1 MAADVENLKPPG
13 PLKISSQMKTTF
25 AVLMFLGFV
34 AFALALVND
43 GARAWHGYLTA
54 FFFFVSLA
62 LGGLFFAA
70 MQHMTNAGWSV
81 NVRRLAESFA
91 AFMPYAFVGAIALL
105 IGAPKLYS
113 WLDPQVVAT
122 DYLVA
127 HKAPYLNQGFLW
139 VRTLFFF
146 GGWLLFAHVLVGRS
160 VDQDKS
166 GDEKLTTSLV
176 PWSIAF
182 VMFFALSYS
191 FFSVDALMSLEPHWF
206 STIFGV
212 YTFGGLFQSSVAF
225 LILLIVFLQRQGL
238 VTGFITADHLHDLGK
253 FLFAFTVFW
262 AYIAF
267 SQYML
272 IWYANIPEETLFFVP
287 RSEGP
292 WVWVSLALI
301 LFKFVV
307 PFFALLPRWAKRHPA
322 HLSAVSVLILVMQ
335 YVDLH
340 WLVFPNFDSSQVVFG
355 LYEIFIFLGFLGLF
369 LFSVTSFLSRH
380 PIVPL
385 KDPRQQ
391 ESMHHHV
398 VY

>member
-1 MAADVENLKPPG
+1 MAADVKNLPAPG
-13 PLKISSQMKTTF
+13 PLKVSSTTKT
-25 AVLMFLGFV
+25 VYSVMMFLGFLG
-34 AFALALVND
+34 FALALVKD
-43 GARAWHGYLTA
+43 TERAWHGYLTA
-54 FFFFVSLA
+54 FFYFVSLA

-70 MQHMTNAGWSV
+70 VQHMTKAGWSV
-81 NVRRLAESFA
+81 NIRRLSESFT
-91 AFMPYAFVGAIALL
+91 AFLPYALIGALALL
-105 IGAPKLYS
+105 IGAPHLYS
-113 WLDPQVVAT
+113 WLDPEVVAS

-127 HKAPYLNQGFLW
+127 HKVPYLNQGFFW
-139 VRTLFFF
+139 VRTALFFI
-146 GGWLLFAHVLVGRS
+146 GWLVFARIIVGRS
-160 VDQDKS
+160 LEQDKS
-166 GDEKLTTSLV
+166 GDEKLTTSLI

-182 VMFFALSYS
+182 VMFFAISYS
-191 FFSVDALMSLEPHWF
+191 FFSVDALKSLEPHWF

-225 LILLIVFLQRQGL
+225 MILLIVYLQKKGL

-292 WVWVSLALI
+292 WVWVSISLI

-307 PFFALLPRWAKRHPA
+307 PFFALLPRWAKRHPT
-322 HLSAVSVLILVMQ
+322 HLSAVSILILIMQ

-340 WLVFPNFDSSQVVFG
+340 WLVFPNFDSSRVVFG
-355 LYEIFIFLGFLGLF
+355 VYEILIFVGFLGLF
-369 LFSVTSFLSRH
+369 LMSMTGFLSRH
-380 PIVPL
+380 AIVPV
-385 KDPRQQ
+385 KDPRQS
-391 ESMHHHV
+391 ESLAHHV